1 VQFFIVI
8 CKNKATKYLI
18 FCELYCCFYLFQR
31 SISKAKTE
39 KYWEILH
46 GAAMTE
52 KLPKTGNFGRFV
64 GVGGRVVSYNEQNTA
79 EMMKKS
85 QKIFMIIPLT
95 Y

>member
-1 VQFFIVI
+1 
-8 CKNKATKYLI
+8 
-18 FCELYCCFYLFQR
+18 
-31 SISKAKTE
+31 
-39 KYWEILH
+39 
-46 GAAMTE
+46 MTE

-85 QKIFMIIPLT
+85 QKIFVKFPLT